1 MSVGAGGPWEVWFY
15 VAAPTTSSWTSV
27 PASSYFGGAMSLSNS
42 AYGLQASG
50 RTHSLGVPCKWGPH
64 S

>member
-15 VAAPTTSSWTSV
+15 VAAPTTSSWTTI
-27 PASSYFGGAMSLSNS
+27 PASSYFGEAVSPSNS

-50 RTHSLGVPCKWGPH
+50 RTCSLGVRCKWGPH